1 MIYRNVWNEFWKHFS
16 KNDVELQ
23 IENDGILLFIFM
35 KKKRDKNRGDFFPL
49 PDLER
54 KSGHEEGDRFSKG
67 S

>member
-35 KKKRDKNRGDFFPL
+35 KKKRDKNCGDFFPL
-49 PDLER
+49 PDLDE
-54 KSGHEEGDRFSKG
+54 F
-67 S
+67 